1 MKWKIIALLFVV
13 TSVIISCRKD
23 GKINLN
29 LFSTT
34 AYQFNIPSGTLPTT
48 TPKPIPLDNAT
59 TNEGV
64 ALGRMLFYDPIL
76 SGNGT
81 QSCASCHLQ
90 SRAFTD
96 AERYSRGIDGS
107 IGNRNAMPLF
117 NLMWN
122 PTFFWDGRDSSLEQ
136 QALHPIENPI
146 EMKAKLE
153 DVITKLNNHPSY
165 PDLFNK
171 AFGSKVITKQ
181 NLAKAI
187 AQFER
192 TIISCNSRYDKIE
205 ANPFDKDTFTT
216 AELRGKLIFEGN
228 NPSTDGDCIHCHT
241 AGTTFSDYGFKN
253 NGLNEIPL
261 DSGRYYVTKKLSD
274 IGKFKTP
281 SLRNI
286 ALTAP
291 YMHDGRFNTLEEVM
305 DHYNTGFHAT
315 SQYLDPVMQVQVQGR
330 LTKTQRNDVIAFL
343 NTLTDST
350 LITNPAY
357 SKP

>member
-1 MKWKIIALLFVV
+1 MKWKIIALLFVA
-13 TSVIISCRKD
+13 TSIIISCRKD
-23 GKINLN
+23 SKINLN
-29 LFSTT
+29 PFSTT
-34 AYQFNIPSGTLPTT
+34 PYTFNIPAGTLPNS
-48 TPKPIPLDNAT
+48 TPKPLPTDNVT
-59 TNEGV
+59 TVEGV

-76 SGNGT
+76 SGNGM
-81 QSCASCHLQ
+81 QACASCHNQ
-90 SRAFTD
+90 ANAFTD
-96 AERYSRGIDGS
+96 TARFSKGIDGS
-107 IGNRNAMPLF
+107 IGGRNAMPIF
-117 NLMWN
+117 NLMWS

-136 QALHPIENPI
+136 QALHPIKNPI
-146 EMKAKLE
+146 EMKANLD

-171 AFGSKVITKQ
+171 AFGSKVVTKE

-192 TIISCNSRYDKIE
+192 TIISCNSRFDKIQ
-205 ANPFDKDTFTT
+205 ASPFDADTFTT
-216 AELRGKLIFEGN
+216 SELRGKILFEGN
-228 NPSTDGDCIHCHT
+228 SPETDGDCIHCHV
-241 AGTTFSDYGFKN
+241 AGSTFTNFDFKN
-253 NGLNEIPL
+253 NGLDEIPA
-261 DSGRYYVTKKLSD
+261 DSGRAKVTKSMLD
-274 IGKFKTP
+274 FGKFKTP

-291 YMHDGRFNTLEEVM
+291 YMHDGRFKTLQEVM

-315 SQYLDPVMQVQVQGR
+315 SQYLDPNMQRQIQGR